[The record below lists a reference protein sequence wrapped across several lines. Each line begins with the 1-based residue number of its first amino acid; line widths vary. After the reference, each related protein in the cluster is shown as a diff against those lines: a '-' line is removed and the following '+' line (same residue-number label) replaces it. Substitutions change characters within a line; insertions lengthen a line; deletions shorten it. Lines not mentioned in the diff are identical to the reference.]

1 METAMKSE
9 AVRALLEWY
18 EENKRDLPWRHTRDP
33 YRIWISEIMLQ
44 QTRVEAVKPY
54 YARFLKAFPTVTDL
68 ARAPSEKLLKLWEGL
83 GYYSRA
89 RNLQRAAQE
98 VVARYGGEMPSDE
111 QALRALP
118 GIGDYTAGAIAS
130 IAFDIPA
137 PAVDGNVLR
146 VLSRLNADESDIAL
160 QQTKKMWNARLRLS
174 VPKEAGS
181 FTQALIEL
189 GATVC
194 VPNAAPKCESCPLAD
209 FCLARERKLTEQ
221 IPVKSAKKGRR
232 IENRTVLVIGDGE
245 RYVIGKRPEKG
256 LLAGLYEL
264 PNVGCHMGES
274 EALALVRA
282 LGFEPLRIGRLED
295 SKHIFTHIEWNMIAY
310 EVLVS
315 PEFDGF
321 SPQNGLFL
329 ADVTEIR
336 ERYAFPGAF
345 SAYTQYL
352 RKLSKSDKST

>member
-1 METAMKSE
+1 MNGSE
-9 AVRALLEWY
+9 VSALLEWY
-18 EENKRDLPWRHTRDP
+18 ELNKRDLPWRHTRDP

-54 YARFLKAFPTVTDL
+54 YARFLEAFPTVSDL
-68 ARAPSEKLLKLWEGL
+68 AAAPEERLLKLWEGL

-98 VVARYGGEMPSDE
+98 IVSRYGGQMPRDE
-111 QALRALP
+111 RALRALP

-130 IAFDIPA
+130 IAFGIPA

-146 VLSRLNADESDIAL
+146 VLSRLRADESDIAL
-160 QQTKKMWNARLRLS
+160 PQTKKAWSERLRPS
-174 VPKEAGS
+174 VPENAGD
-181 FTQALIEL
+181 FAQALIEL

-194 VPNAAPKCESCPLAD
+194 VPNAAPHCVDCPLAE
-209 FCLARERKLTEQ
+209 FCLARQRGLTDA
-221 IPVKSAKKGRR
+221 IPVKSAKKERR
-232 IENRTVLVIGDGE
+232 IEHRTVLVIGDGE

-264 PNVGCHMGES
+264 PSVGEH
-274 EALALVRA
+274 LAEDQVLAHVRE
-282 LGFEPLRIGRLED
+282 LGFEPLRWRRLED
-295 SKHIFTHIEWNMIAY
+295 SKHIFSHIEWHMIAY
-310 EVLVS
+310 EILVS
-315 PEFDGF
+315 PDFDGF
-321 SPQNGLFL
+321 SPKDRLFL
-329 ADVTEIR
+329 ADCGEIR

-352 RKLSKSDKST
+352 RKTSKSEKPS